1 VEQLKGMFGGI
12 LATVIGGLILL
23 AIIRPFSGKGD
34 SAPDPAHEIVEEEL
48 PTTQEAYVPFSFY
61 SPKLRFYASTADVP
75 DLDKRHYQTRFA
87 KDSLAYLNWEL
98 DISYSKA
105 KKRMPF
111 SVMAVYYHV
120 NGDEFARQTLDTY
133 ADKDW
138 ANSYHNWGWGWDK
151 PGEWPKDT
159 FTVELHIQGNVV
171 KKGAFVVY

>member
-1 VEQLKGMFGGI
+1 VEHLKGMFGGI

-23 AIIRPFSGKGD
+23 AIIRPFSSKGE
-34 SAPDPAHEIVEEEL
+34 STPGVQEETTEEE
-48 PTTQEAYVPFSFY
+48 PETEYTPFSFY
-61 SPKLRFYASTADVP
+61 SPKLRFYASGEDIP
-75 DLDKRHYQTRFA
+75 DLDKRRYQTRFA

-98 DISYSKA
+98 NLSYGKA

-111 SVMAVYYHV
+111 SVMAVYYHA
-120 NGDEFARQTLDTY
+120 NGDEFARQTLETY

-138 ANSYHNWGWGWDK
+138 ENSYHNWGWGWDK

-159 FTVELHIQGNVV
+159 FTVELYIRGNMV

>member
-23 AIIRPFSGKGD
+23 AIIRPFSSKGE
-34 SAPDPAHEIVEEEL
+34 SGPGVQEEKD
-48 PTTQEAYVPFSFY
+48 QEVTSSSDYAPFSFY
-61 SPKLRFYASTADVP
+61 APKLRFYASTEDVP
-75 DLDKRHYQTRFA
+75 DLDKRQYQTRFA
-87 KDSLAYLNWEL
+87 KDSLEYLNWEL
-98 DISYSKA
+98 NISYSKT

-111 SVMAVYYHV
+111 SIQAVFYHT

-138 ANSYHNWGWGWDK
+138 ENSYHHWGWGWDK

-159 FTVELHIQGNVV
+159 FTVELYIRGNMV